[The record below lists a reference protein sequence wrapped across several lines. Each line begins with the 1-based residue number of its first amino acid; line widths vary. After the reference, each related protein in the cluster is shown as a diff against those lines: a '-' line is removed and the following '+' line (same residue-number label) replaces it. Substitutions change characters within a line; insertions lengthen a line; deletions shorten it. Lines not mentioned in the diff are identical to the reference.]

1 MYLYVLYIFIVCVTF
16 STTIQFILF
25 VVTSILFCCNWLRFV
40 RFNSMSDY
48 LDPVFIPNQYFRT
61 YTFYPYLKKY
71 LAFKNKRIL
80 SIKDLPTI
88 NMQHVSIIFHH
99 SLLLH
104 YLPIL
109 LFSMLPFC
117 VFFIVKTTII
127 ANLPVMN

>member
-1 MYLYVLYIFIVCVTF
+1 MYLYVLYIFTVCVTF

-25 VVTSILFCCNWLRFV
+25 VLTSILFCCNWLTFV
-40 RFNSMSDY
+40 TFNSMSDY

-61 YTFYPYLKKY
+61 YSFYPYLKKF

-99 SLLLH
+99 CYCTTCQFFCFQCYHFVFSLLSRLQ
-104 YLPIL
+104 
-109 LFSMLPFC
+109 
-117 VFFIVKTTII
+117 
-127 ANLPVMN
+127 